1 MSKAATPP
9 VIEPV
14 PLRRRT
20 QWLVIS
26 YDVTDDKRRTKIMN
40 TLAGHGRRVQYSVFE
55 CELRPDV
62 LEKLV
67 RRLQAL
73 IDTNQDDI
81 RIYPLCENCLGKV
94 QMLGRAQRHEAA
106 TRIIL

>member
-1 MSKAATPP
+1 MSKSATQPLT
-9 VIEPV
+9 EPI

-26 YDVTDDKRRTKIMN
+26 YDVTDDKRRTKILK
-40 TLAGHGRRVQYSVFE
+40 TLEGHGRRVQYSVFE
-55 CELRPDV
+55 CDLRPDV

-67 RRLQAL
+67 RRLEKL
-73 IDTNQDDI
+73 IDAGQDDV

-94 QMLGRAQRHEAA
+94 QMLGRAKRYEPAS
-106 TRIIL
+106 RVIV